1 MLFKTKPNQTRK
13 QLLLNFA
20 DPATNVCCCL
30 GMHCWRL
37 WCHWTLSWPQGLSS
51 YHTLLWV
58 GSCGRIPAH
67 TVLAACS
74 SPRHSLVPNLD
85 CRHALLTA
93 PLRKPQVLLICLLS
107 CILVLL
113 CCAGTQSLKH
123 TCLLP
128 KVPGISTL
136 TFPASPI
143 LGIQPYKGILSPV
156 FPALCLVLS
165 VASA

>member
-1 MLFKTKPNQTRK
+1 
-13 QLLLNFA
+13 
-20 DPATNVCCCL
+20 
-30 GMHCWRL
+30 MHCWRL
-37 WCHWTLSWPQGLSS
+37 RCHWTLSWPQGLSS
-51 YHTLLWV
+51 YPTLLWV
-58 GSCGRIPAH
+58 VYYGRIPAR

-85 CRHALLTA
+85 CRHSLLTG
-93 PLRKPQVLLICLLS
+93 PLREPQVLFICLFS
-107 CILVLL
+107 CIFFFCAVL
-113 CCAGTQSLKH
+113 CCAVTQNLKH
-123 TCLLP
+123 TCLLS

-136 TFPASPI
+136 TFPASPV